1 MTVKFEMHDYLR
13 NQIVNGEMERDKDF
27 PDFTYTY
34 TNVEALVRSTL
45 GDYIMICKNQW
56 DEIWREEIPAT
67 SFKIVLV
74 LP

>member
-13 NQIVNGEMERDKDF
+13 NQIVNGEMERDENF

-34 TNVEALVRSTL
+34 TDVETLVRSTL

-56 DEIWREEIPAT
+56 GEIWREEIPAT